1 MSKLARAKVTGQP
14 GATTTLNRGWR
25 EVLSHYWVLF
35 ALALLMVTSSLLSDA
50 FLTPSNMFNV
60 LRQVS
65 INGLLAIGL
74 TFVVLS
80 GGIDLSTGAVVQ
92 GVGMI
97 YALAKGLPLGVAV
110 SFALLSGAVLGLI
123 NGTLANRF
131 RIDPFLV
138 TLGTWVFLDGF
149 SLWVGNGMQII
160 VQGPSPL
167 KFFGQGYVF
176 GVIPVPVLLFV
187 VAALLAHVVLTQT
200 VFGRILYAIG
210 GNEQAAHLS
219 GIRVSLYRTAAYVVS
234 GTMGALA
241 GIVMV
246 GRLGLADPTVGYG
259 LALDAVA
266 AVVIGGTR
274 LGGGRGRVW
283 GTVVGAILLGV
294 LSNLFNLNNVSSYVQ
309 LMTKGVIIIGAVSLA
324 RRKGG

>member
-1 MSKLARAKVTGQP
+1 
-14 GATTTLNRGWR
+14 
-25 EVLSHYWVLF
+25 
-35 ALALLMVTSSLLSDA
+35 
-50 FLTPSNMFNV
+50 
-60 LRQVS
+60 
-65 INGLLAIGL
+65 
-74 TFVVLS
+74 
-80 GGIDLSTGAVVQ
+80 
-92 GVGMI
+92 
-97 YALAKGLPLGVAV
+97 
-110 SFALLSGAVLGLI
+110 
-123 NGTLANRF
+123 
-131 RIDPFLV
+131 
-138 TLGTWVFLDGF
+138 
-149 SLWVGNGMQII
+149 
-160 VQGPSPL
+160 
-167 KFFGQGYVF
+167 
-176 GVIPVPVLLFV
+176 
-187 VAALLAHVVLTQT
+187 
-200 VFGRILYAIG
+200 
-210 GNEQAAHLS
+210 LS